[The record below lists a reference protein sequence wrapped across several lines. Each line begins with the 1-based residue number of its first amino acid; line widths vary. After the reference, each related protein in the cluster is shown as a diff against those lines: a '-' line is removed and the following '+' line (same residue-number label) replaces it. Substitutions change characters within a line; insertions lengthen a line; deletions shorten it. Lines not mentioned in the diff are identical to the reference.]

1 VLPLEHNVTVLIPQ
15 VVASE
20 NVGYFDYLNL
30 EEAKA
35 VLGEL
40 RGKGPIAVVSAVLA
54 LVALLAGLFPAYR
67 AASIQPMNAL
77 RTE

>member
-1 VLPLEHNVTVLIPQ
+1 MLPRGHNVTVLIPQ

-40 RGKGPIAVVSAVLA
+40 RGQVTGKAI
-54 LVALLAGLFPAYR
+54 
-67 AASIQPMNAL
+67 I
-77 RTE
+77 